1 MAKVNPYYNFMEN
14 TAGLG
19 RNGTHLVHAGAAGGA
34 TWAAGK
40 YGGIEMIS
48 ENWYAP
54 FIGAFAGLGLSL
66 TVRYLVVGGNDEKSV
81 DLALEHLRRDL
92 DGREITADQRKRIAK
107 VIGEFKAAGK
117 ANEKNKIKEEEEE
130 LDELTEALG

>member
-1 MAKVNPYYNFMEN
+1 MAKANTYYNFMEN

-19 RNGTHLVHAGAAGGA
+19 RNGTHLVHAGAAGGV

-54 FIGAFAGLGLSL
+54 FVGAFAGLGLSM
-66 TVRYLVVGGNDEKSV
+66 TVRYLVVGGNDVKSV
-81 DLALEHLRRDL
+81 DLAIEHLRRDL
-92 DGREITADQRKRIAK
+92 DGSTMTTDQKKRVAKLIA
-107 VIGEFKAAGK
+107 EFKAAGE
-117 ANEKNKIKEEEEE
+117 ANDAKN
-130 LDELTEALG
+130 DEDEVDGLLANFG

>member
-1 MAKVNPYYNFMEN
+1 MATKANPYYNFMEN
-14 TAGLG
+14 TCGLG
-19 RNGTHLVHAGAAGGA
+19 RNGTHLVHAGAAGGV

-92 DGREITADQRKRIAK
+92 DGREMTTDQRKRVVKLIA
-107 VIGEFKAAGK
+107 EFKSAGE
-117 ANEKNKIKEEEEE
+117 ANDASQDEEKLEE
-130 LDELTEALG
+130 LFANFA